1 MSTKLRSVQ
10 SLATQTLKD
19 STDSYNLALNIYQQ
33 ALAMQ
38 VPTVDNRDLEDKARK
53 VRLTIEFKTKMNFIF
68 WLGVKFLMYIIHTF
82 KCKQVEAEAKQ
93 IAADANLLLENNNQL
108 LADMQNRR
116 IQLEDLLNRAQTQQQ
131 QVIELSIFHLK
142 FVNILFKALKYF
154 RKNRSNKL
162 FLLG

>member
-53 VRLTIEFKTKMNFIF
+53 VTLTIEFKTHK
-68 WLGVKFLMYIIHTF
+68 
-82 KCKQVEAEAKQ
+82 
-93 IAADANLLLENNNQL
+93 
-108 LADMQNRR
+108 
-116 IQLEDLLNRAQTQQQ
+116 
-131 QVIELSIFHLK
+131 
-142 FVNILFKALKYF
+142 
-154 RKNRSNKL
+154 
-162 FLLG
+162 

>member
-53 VRLTIEFKTKMNFIF
+53 VRLTIEFKTKNEFHIS

-142 FVNILFKALKYF
+142 FVNSIK
-154 RKNRSNKL
+154 R
-162 FLLG
+162 

>member
-53 VRLTIEFKTKMNFIF
+53 VTLIIEFKTLVHPVNVWKM
-68 WLGVKFLMYIIHTF
+68 T
-82 KCKQVEAEAKQ
+82 
-93 IAADANLLLENNNQL
+93 
-108 LADMQNRR
+108 
-116 IQLEDLLNRAQTQQQ
+116 
-131 QVIELSIFHLK
+131 
-142 FVNILFKALKYF
+142 
-154 RKNRSNKL
+154 
-162 FLLG
+162 